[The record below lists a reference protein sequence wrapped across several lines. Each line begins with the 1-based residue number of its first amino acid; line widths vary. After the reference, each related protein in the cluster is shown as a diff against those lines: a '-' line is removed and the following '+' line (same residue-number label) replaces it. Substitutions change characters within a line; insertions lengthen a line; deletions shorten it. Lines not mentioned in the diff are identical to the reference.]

1 MLQLTKKR
9 LFIVFASVLQV
20 MPFCVP
26 VFSQLRVVKVADP
39 MPEFSLP
46 DTNGIQF
53 SYKYGSGRVL
63 AVTFLSVTQKRSKL
77 AIEDV
82 EEILKRFREK
92 KVADF
97 DFVGVI
103 NSKSKEEFQQW
114 RKGKE
119 KLSFPILLDP
129 NHQLWGTLGIVAM
142 PTVVIADKNDK
153 ISWIKSGYGYDF
165 APALKSYLGL
175 ALGIVAKDDVS
186 KSSEVRTV
194 SNTSDDA
201 RMKRH
206 LRMGRMLKGKG
217 RIKSAI
223 MEMQKAEKLD
233 PNSVNVALELGELY
247 CRTGKTE
254 DAFVL
259 AEKAQ
264 VATRLDK
271 SLRLLIM
278 GWAKRQAGELD
289 VSEKFLLESTTI
301 NPKSSRGFFEL
312 GKIYH
317 AKGQPEKAMDAY
329 YKALTVVFD
338 KPLIPDFSQK

>member
-1 MLQLTKKR
+1 MSRLTKER
-9 LFIVFASVLQV
+9 LFFVFALVLQV
-20 MPFCVP
+20 MCISVP
-26 VFSQLRVVKVADP
+26 AYGQLRVVKVADP

-63 AVTFLSVTQKRSKL
+63 AVTVLSVTQKRSKL

-114 RKGKE
+114 RKVKE

-142 PTVVIADKNDK
+142 PTVVIVDKDDK

-165 APALKSYLGL
+165 APALKSHLGV
-175 ALGIVAKDDVS
+175 ALGIVTKKNVA

-194 SNTSDDA
+194 NNTSDDA

-233 PNSVNVALELGELY
+233 PNSVDVALELGELY

-259 AEKAQ
+259 AEKAK

-271 SLRLLIM
+271 SRRLLIM
-278 GWAKRQAGELD
+278 GWAKRQSGELD
-289 VSEKFLLESTTI
+289 LAEGLLLESTTI

-317 AKGQPEKAMDAY
+317 AKGQSEKAMDAY
-329 YKALTVVFD
+329 YRALAVVFD
-338 KPLIPDFSQK
+338 EPLLPDFSQK